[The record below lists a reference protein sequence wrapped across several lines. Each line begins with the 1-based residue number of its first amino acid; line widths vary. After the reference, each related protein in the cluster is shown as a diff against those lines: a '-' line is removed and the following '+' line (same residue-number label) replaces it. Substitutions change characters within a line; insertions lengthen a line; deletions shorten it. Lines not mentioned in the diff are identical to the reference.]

1 MQSSR
6 SARQFEK
13 KVKDT
18 IGKYKLV
25 SKRDKVIVACSGGKD
40 STTTLYLLKK
50 FGYDVE
56 GFIIDLNI
64 GSWSDK
70 NLKNVRKFCE
80 GLGVKLHVVSMREEY
95 GCSICYIRSGVQ
107 SKKKLGNCSI
117 CGVVKRWLLNKKSR
131 EMGATKLATGHNL
144 DDEAE
149 TFIMTLF
156 SGKPEIVLSSGPI
169 TTGVKADK
177 FVPRVKPLY
186 FCTNDEVRKYSEEK
200 GFPVLYD
207 PCPCSEGTYRR
218 RIRKLIADLEK
229 RCPGIKDNIVKY
241 HLQLIPILRK
251 EKGSYNK
258 LRFCK
263 VCKEP
268 SRNAVCKRCELLK
281 IIYG

>member
-1 MQSSR
+1 MGFTI
-6 SARQFEK
+6 QFEK

-18 IGKYKLV
+18 IDRYKIV

-64 GSWSDK
+64 GDWSDRNLE
-70 NLKNVRKFCE
+70 NLKKFCE
-80 GLGVKLHVVSMREEY
+80 GLGVKLHAVSMREEY

-117 CGVVKRWLLNKKSR
+117 CGVMKRWMLNKKSR

-149 TFIMTLF
+149 TFLMMLF
-156 SGKPEIVLSSGPI
+156 KGKPEIMLSAGPVTSGI
-169 TTGVKADK
+169 RGEK

-186 FCTNDEVRKYSEEK
+186 FCTNEEVRRYSEAK
-200 GFPVLYD
+200 GFTVLYD
-207 PCPCSEGTYRR
+207 PCPCSVGTYRR
-218 RIRKLIADLEK
+218 RIRKFIADLEK
-229 RCPGIKDNIVKY
+229 RNPGIKENIVRY

-251 EKGSYNK
+251 EKGSNKK
-258 LRFCK
+258 LRYCRI
-263 VCKEP
+263 CHEP
-268 SRNAVCKRCELLK
+268 SRNLVCKRCELLK
-281 IIYG
+281 IMYK